1 MDEKKLAWRGARRG
15 KEQRVLRRGGLRLSG
30 QRKGL
35 QQQGQV
41 QRWRGRQEFREPGP
55 GSWLLDYK
63 RSVVDG
69 GLRPNGGML
78 LWFRRECDLEPGGH
92 WASEAMTG
100 SIQYQVA
107 GDKAWSQGLM

>member
-41 QRWRGRQEFREPGP
+41 PRWRGRQEFREPGP
-55 GSWLLDYK
+55 GPWLLDYR

-69 GLRPNGGML
+69 AEAERRHAAVVQKGMRSGARRPLG
-78 LWFRRECDLEPGGH
+78 
-92 WASEAMTG
+92 
-100 SIQYQVA
+100 Q
-107 GDKAWSQGLM
+107 